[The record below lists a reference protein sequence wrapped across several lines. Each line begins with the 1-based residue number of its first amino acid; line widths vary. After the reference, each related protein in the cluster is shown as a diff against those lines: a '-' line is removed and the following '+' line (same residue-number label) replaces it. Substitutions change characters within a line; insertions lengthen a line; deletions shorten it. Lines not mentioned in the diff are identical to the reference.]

1 MNISRVFHST
11 ISNQAL
17 LISLPKRKGRKGK
30 ERLVS
35 IFTLASSS
43 RNWRG
48 KVRTHFLFQEKVL
61 RPRLLT
67 HRVML
72 CKLYWICIFHSRHV
86 YFMARPSTPPWH
98 PRNPN
103 LLHPWLLSWL
113 LPVFLFSDLPPASVS
128 IFTRGISPLR
138 RAARFSHAMP
148 SNWFLLFHFWCTFHL
163 KDRVFFLPHCQGNWR
178 FLNDS
183 ESGHILPYMLLK
195 QFHSNVNNTN
205 PVLFKDLCSIYM
217 L

>member
-48 KVRTHFLFQEKVL
+48 KVRTHFLFQEKVV

-72 CKLYWICIFHSRHV
+72 CRLYWICIFHSHHV

-98 PRNPN
+98 PRTPN
-103 LLHPWLLSWL
+103 LLHWLSRGSCLGFFLSFFS
-113 LPVFLFSDLPPASVS
+113 PICHPHPFLFSPAASPHYVALRGFLTRCHLTDSSSS
-128 IFTRGISPLR
+128 IFDALSIWKTGFLFYF
-138 RAARFSHAMP
+138 FSHTVMGIEG
-148 SNWFLLFHFWCTFHL
+148 FWMTVNL
-163 KDRVFFLPHCQGNWR
+163 AIFFL
-178 FLNDS
+178 
-183 ESGHILPYMLLK
+183 
-195 QFHSNVNNTN
+195 T
-205 PVLFKDLCSIYM
+205 CSWNSFIPM
-217 L
+217 